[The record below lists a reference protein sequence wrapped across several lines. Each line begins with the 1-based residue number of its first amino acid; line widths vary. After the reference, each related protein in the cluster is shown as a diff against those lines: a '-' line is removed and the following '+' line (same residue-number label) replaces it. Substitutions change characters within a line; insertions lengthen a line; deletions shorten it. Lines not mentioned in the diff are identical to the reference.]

1 MNNIGLEITFWT
13 VLSVYLLAQ
22 FGVFKKRK
30 WKYQIGNITLRKKE
44 KDIWNHRPYV
54 LQKKGV
60 DSY

>member
-1 MNNIGLEITFWT
+1 MNNIGLEVVFWT
-13 VLSVYLLAQ
+13 VLALYILTKI
-22 FGVFKKRK
+22 GVFKK
-30 WKYQIGNITLRKKE
+30 WKYQIGNITPRKRE